1 MYKATTMQKR
11 AVFAAVVGSVLE
23 WYDFLIYGTLVGL
36 VLNKLFFPASNPL
49 VSNLMAWASVA
60 VASVSKPLGAM
71 IFGHFGDKY
80 GRKTIMS
87 VTLFVMGFSTL
98 LLGCMPTYA
107 KIGIWAPIGLV
118 ILRLIQG
125 FALGGEWGGA
135 VLLTFEYATPK
146 TRCFYSSLMQ
156 LGISGG
162 MFMASGVT
170 LLVTTTMSSA
180 AFMAWGWR
188 LPMILS
194 IVLAFVGLYVRQS
207 IMETPDFQNA
217 AKEREQQERNKV
229 PVLMVLTHFKKRLA
243 AGVIARGA
251 GAVNFN
257 VLCVFMIAYLTQY
270 MNVPKTNALL
280 AVNIGTVVMVVMVP
294 LAGYLGDKFGCMT
307 IYRLGNLLE
316 GLCAF
321 PLFYLIRSSSGN
333 VFIACAGL
341 FLYLGLVHGT
351 VAGLNPSMCSRLF
364 PVQVRYTGVA
374 LTYEMANLSFA
385 AFTPMIAV
393 FLLHLNDNKPWL
405 LCTYMLCV
413 GIASVLASSWI
424 KSYQDTEEQKAHLSE
439 EMQGVANVR

>member
-1 MYKATTMQKR
+1 
-11 AVFAAVVGSVLE
+11 
-23 WYDFLIYGTLVGL
+23 
-36 VLNKLFFPASNPL
+36 
-49 VSNLMAWASVA
+49 
-60 VASVSKPLGAM
+60 
-71 IFGHFGDKY
+71 
-80 GRKTIMS
+80 
-87 VTLFVMGFSTL
+87 
-98 LLGCMPTYA
+98 
-107 KIGIWAPIGLV
+107 
-118 ILRLIQG
+118 
-125 FALGGEWGGA
+125 
-135 VLLTFEYATPK
+135 
-146 TRCFYSSLMQ
+146 
-156 LGISGG
+156 
-162 MFMASGVT
+162 
-170 LLVTTTMSSA
+170 
-180 AFMAWGWR
+180 
-188 LPMILS
+188 
-194 IVLAFVGLYVRQS
+194 
-207 IMETPDFQNA
+207 
-217 AKEREQQERNKV
+217 
-229 PVLMVLTHFKKRLA
+229 
-243 AGVIARGA
+243 
-251 GAVNFN
+251 
-257 VLCVFMIAYLTQY
+257 MIAYLTQY

-424 KSYQDTEEQKAHLSE
+424 KSYQDLEEQKAHLSE
-439 EMQGVANVR
+439 KTQGVATT